1 MSAIGDKLR
10 ALASDV
16 DRSNIVAIGI
26 IIADGSLDL
35 VLSTADFSRFENHP
49 MMLAYAMYQATVL
62 KQQEA
67 FLQ

>member
-1 MSAIGDKLR
+1 MSIIGDKLR

-16 DRSNIVAIGI
+16 DRSNVVAIGI
-26 IIADGSLDL
+26 ILADGASDL
-35 VLSTADFSRFENHP
+35 VLSTVDFTRFENHT